1 MPTKDPANP
10 APDTGAAP
18 LGDPL
23 TELPRKAAPAKPG
36 ITDMHFEDLRRKR
49 IVKTGIT
56 GLDDL
61 FFGGGIIAYN
71 AVLIEGPPGSG
82 KTTLGVQYVYNGIT
96 QFDEPGIIV
105 SFEETAHQLM
115 RDTRTFGWDLDRLQR
130 ENKLRILCTTPE
142 ILFKSLEPNEMLDRT
157 IRELRPTRI
166 LIDSLVHITQEALNP
181 GKSRELV
188 FKLITILKRHRLTA
202 FMINEIQETD
212 TQAISP
218 EAYLVD
224 TVLALSIH
232 RPASSDHSVHYLEIR
247 KSRGQFHRP
256 GLHSYK
262 FTPEGIQLFPQ
273 PQILG
278 VTITEPDGSRRSS
291 GIPAL
296 DLMLQ
301 GGFICGT
308 TNLVIGNP
316 GTGKTLMGV
325 HFAQGGMPTNDTSL
339 IITLREPILELL
351 AFTRSFGMDLPA
363 LAEMQKLFMWYFPP
377 ITFNFDEMM
386 YQLDQLVQETPIQ
399 RLIFDGLNDIAG
411 RSSDPGFFTIRLAM
425 LRDFCYRYGIT
436 ALLLY
441 DAPTVTGSQGQQ
453 HMNFTAHVDS
463 TILLQMIETESTI
476 KKVLTVLKMK
486 GSAHV
491 KDLIEYDIANEGIV
505 ITQKMTG
512 LSGILTGSP
521 QGLRKQTI
529 EEALQPL
536 SFIEDFAKI
545 VGQELKDTPHAE
557 IMNTMA
563 SEARKVTA
571 WLKSHFRLK

>member
-1 MPTKDPANP
+1 MTIPAKDPLKP
-10 APDTGAAP
+10 ATDPPAQPIGAP
-18 LGDPL
+18 LPRAPGV
-23 TELPRKAAPAKPG
+23 TE
-36 ITDMHFEDLRRKR
+36 MHFEDLRRKR
-49 IVKTGIT
+49 IVKIGIP

-71 AVLIEGPPGSG
+71 AVLVEGPPGSG

-115 RDTRTFGWDLDRLQR
+115 RDTRTFGWDLEKLQR

-157 IRELRPTRI
+157 IRELKPTRI
-166 LIDSLVHITQEALNP
+166 LIDSLVHITQEAPNP
-181 GKSRELV
+181 GKAREMV
-188 FKLITILKRHRLTA
+188 FKLITILKRHRLTS
-202 FMINEIQETD
+202 FMINEVQEMD
-212 TQAISP
+212 SPVISS

-224 TVLALSIH
+224 TVLGLSVQRH
-232 RPASSDHSVHYLEIR
+232 ASSDHSVHYAEIR

-256 GLHSYK
+256 GMHSYK

-278 VTITEPDGSRRSS
+278 VTIAEPDGTRRSS

-301 GGFICGT
+301 GGFLNGT

-325 HFAQGGMPTNDTSL
+325 HFAAQGGQTGDDTSL
-339 IITLREPILELL
+339 IVTLREPILELL
-351 AFTRSFGMDLPA
+351 AFTRSFGIDLPA
-363 LAEMQKLFMWYFPP
+363 MAELQKLFMWYFPP

-386 YQLDQLVQETPIQ
+386 YQLDQLVQETLIQ
-399 RLIFDGLNDIAG
+399 RLVFDGLNDIAG
-411 RSSDPGFFTIRLAM
+411 RSTDPGLFAIRLAM

-441 DAPTVTGSQGQQ
+441 DAPTITGAQGQS
-453 HMNFTAHVDS
+453 HMTFTAHVDS
-463 TILLQMIETESTI
+463 TILLQLIETESTI

-486 GSAHV
+486 GSQHI
-491 KDLIEYDIANEGIV
+491 KDLIEYDISSNGIV

-536 SFIEDFAKI
+536 TFIEDFSKI
-545 VGQELKDTPHAE
+545 LGQELKDPQHTE
-557 IMNTMA
+557 MLNTMA
-563 SEARKVTA
+563 SEARKVSS
-571 WLKSHFRLK
+571 WLKNHFRLK